1 MMPAARPLLFV
12 IAALSLAASAALA
25 QPGAVESVRFESH
38 PDRLDFVFTA
48 STPIDGSLA
57 EVIPARKGEVL
68 ILRLGGITAK
78 RKWIKTRDRAIR
90 RTLLHPSTERPPGAI
105 LRIRFKRRVITRDLV
120 KDIQAEYIGDDRRT
134 VLISVPRP
142 PEAKR
147 KAKAEAKTDP
157 KPPEPPTTDPP
168 PEEAPDPD
176 PPKAAEPDPKPAELD
191 PKPAE
196 PEDAPPLPT
205 TPPVAPPPTMAPAPP
220 PTPAPAPFEAI
231 IAPPEP
237 RTADVRGGVD
247 GLVDRLRLGIEQRPG
262 VPRLAVL
269 PLTALDDASHR
280 EHLDASGTE
289 LVAARL
295 LHRPGLVMVDPARFE
310 DGLERLHRRDDGRF
324 ALDDARALAA
334 MLGAD
339 TLIAGSVLSDGDT
352 VTLSGRAID
361 VASGRDLGATR
372 QPFDRAA
379 MRALSDSI
387 REEYT
392 ASGAILRSA
401 LLPGLGQIS
410 QGHAGRGAGYLT
422 GFTATLGAG
431 IISAALGAAAESDAA
446 DNPSADGLAREDDAN
461 GHYTRAT
468 AFFVAAG
475 AVWLA
480 SLVDAIVTSEDRV
493 EYDLTDDAPPR

>member
-1 MMPAARPLLFV
+1 MMPAARPLLPV
-12 IAALSLAASAALA
+12 IAALCLAASAALA
-25 QPGAVESVRFESH
+25 QPGVVESVRFESH

-142 PEAKR
+142 PEGEGKR
-147 KAKAEAKTDP
+147 KAKARAKADP
-157 KPPEPPTTDPP
+157 KPPEPPPTTDPP
-168 PEEAPDPD
+168 PEKAPDPD
-176 PPKAAEPDPKPAELD
+176 PPKAAEPDPKPAE
-191 PKPAE
+191 
-196 PEDAPPLPT
+196 PEDAPPPPT
-205 TPPVAPPPTMAPAPP
+205 TPPVAPPPPTMAPAAP

-231 IAPPEP
+231 VAPPEP

-262 VPRLAVL
+262 VPRIAVL

-280 EHLDASGTE
+280 EHIDASGTE

-295 LHRPGLVMVDPARFE
+295 LRRPGLVMVDPERFE
-310 DGLERLHRRDDGRF
+310 DGLERLHRGDDGRF

-361 VASGRDLGATR
+361 VDSGRDLGATR

-410 QGHAGRGAGYLT
+410 QGHTGRGAGYLT

-431 IISAALGAAAESDAA
+431 IISAALGAAAESDAT
-446 DNPSADGLAREDDAN
+446 DDPSPGGLAREDDAN

-493 EYDLTDDAPPR
+493 EYDLTDHAPTR